1 MIKRWDFFS
10 TGHSRKA
17 GTPAILSCFGQAL
30 LHNLKSVT
38 HLDLISQ
45 RSSSCRFI
53 SWYLLSTLRGLG
65 LLLFKSFGL
74 ANFLYFKKE
83 GIMERVRRQAVWFFK
98 NKGVTSK
105 VWPEVRRQ
113 IPQTPLPRVSDLG
126 TQGDNVIRGCRL
138 SFTNER
144 C

>member
-1 MIKRWDFFS
+1 MIKRQDFFFS

-17 GTPAILSCFGQAL
+17 RTPAFLSCFGRAL
-30 LHNLKSVT
+30 LHNLKSGT

-83 GIMERVRRQAVWFFK
+83 RITERVRSQAFWFLK
-98 NKGVTSK
+98 NKGVASK
-105 VWPEVRRQ
+105 R
-113 IPQTPLPRVSDLG
+113 LG
-126 TQGDNVIRGCRL
+126 SGDKSPKRLCQESVI
-138 SFTNER
+138 
-144 C
+144 

>member
-1 MIKRWDFFS
+1 MIKRRDFFS
-10 TGHSRKA
+10 TGHRRKA

-38 HLDLISQ
+38 HLDLISR

-65 LLLFKSFGL
+65 LLLFKNFGL

-83 GIMERVRRQAVWFFK
+83 GIMERVRRQAFWF
-98 NKGVTSK
+98 
-105 VWPEVRRQ
+105 
-113 IPQTPLPRVSDLG
+113 L
-126 TQGDNVIRGCRL
+126 
-138 SFTNER
+138 
-144 C
+144 